1 MTAGAMTFADT
12 EEISQIRQR
21 IREIIAT
28 ELPPDFLRGFVVD
41 QEWQT
46 RATQF
51 CKRLARERLLTFSW
65 PEEYGGAG
73 ASIWEQTALRE
84 EFWAHHEPRGAQYMG
99 VNWVGPAI
107 MHFGTAEQ
115 RDLHLPAIAAGDSV
129 WCQGFS
135 EPAAGSDLASLK
147 LSAVRQPDGRFLA
160 NGQKIWTSYAGFA
173 NWCFLAARTS
183 AGSRKQQGIT
193 VFLVPMDRAGITV
206 RQIDSMMGPNHLNEV
221 FFDDVV
227 LEPEEILGELDKGWS
242 VIELVLKHERV
253 GIARYARSEKILGD
267 LWRIVRDADGP
278 GAEERRARVAQ
289 ALVRARIARLLSYR
303 TLVSSKS
310 GGAPPQP
317 SVARIAST
325 LLDQHVAEVAMD
337 SVGGSAL
344 DPDAQAWHEG
354 WVEGAWRYA
363 QSATIASGTTEV
375 QRLLTSR
382 ALVNGA

>member
-1 MTAGAMTFADT
+1 MTFEDT
-12 EEISQIRQR
+12 EEIAQLRQR

-28 ELPPDFLRGFVVD
+28 ELPPGFLREFVVD
-41 QEWQT
+41 EKWQEM
-46 RATQF
+46 ATLF
-51 CKRLARERLLTFSW
+51 CKRLARERLLTFAW

-115 RDLHLPAIAAGDSV
+115 QRRHLPAIAAGDEV

-135 EPAAGSDLASLK
+135 EPDAGSDLASMK
-147 LSAVRQPDGRFLA
+147 LSAARQPDGTFLA
-160 NGQKIWTSYAGFA
+160 NGQKIWTSYAGLA
-173 NWCFLAARTS
+173 NWCFLAARTA
-183 AGSRKQQGIT
+183 AGLRKQQGIT
-193 VFLVPMDRAGITV
+193 VFLVPMDRAGIGV
-206 RQIDSMMGPNHLNEV
+206 RPIDSMMGPNHLNEV

-227 LEPEEILGELDKGWS
+227 LEPDEMLGEVDAGWS

-253 GIARYARSEKILGD
+253 GIARYARSDKILGE
-267 LWRIVRDADGP
+267 LWSFAQGAQGP
-278 GAEERRARVAQ
+278 GAAELRGRVAQ
-289 ALVRARIARLLSYR
+289 ALVRARIARLLNYR
-303 TLVSSKS
+303 TLATSQN
-310 GGAPPQP
+310 GGTPHQP

-325 LLDQHVAEVAMD
+325 LLDQHVAEIAMD

-344 DPDAQAWHEG
+344 DPDPDAWHGG
-354 WVEGAWRYA
+354 WVENAWRYA
-363 QSATIASGTTEV
+363 QSATIASGTTEI

-382 ALVNGA
+382 ALINGD